1 MSQSTIEKIGLQLFE
16 IVAHDFPVAST
27 SDEFYF
33 FPQVQPKGLIRNS
46 WDRFNKNV
54 ILDTAS
60 KLSAIES
67 QIARLVAGDSQPEST
82 DLEARIDLSLLQK
95 VTRTLIEQLTEIR
108 AWETQPTLHLT
119 IACIGMAEA
128 MESPDPAL
136 KHDRARGLPNFF
148 DNAGRVL
155 KGVPVLFRDLGL
167 EMIEATRNYFILL
180 QPKIPDLTAALV
192 ALDRF
197 KNTLLNLAT
206 RSNFHLPLETVER
219 IVSFHINCGLDLS
232 EINQV
237 LDQEIHDMQT
247 AISDLSGSPAD
258 DLSRSDVFDKIPYP
272 QIGKD
277 GLLGLYRAEVSRLA
291 QHCLKNGLISP
302 DLLRT
307 CPVRVESVP
316 SYLSA
321 TRTAS
326 SYSIPPKHPPTGGV
340 FYVIN
345 ADDTSEARKRY
356 QREYRIL
363 SSHETYPGHHLLDT
377 YRWNHERPIRRGIE
391 HPLFY
396 EGWACFAEDIM
407 LQTGYFNIPGERLLV
422 ARRRLWRAIRGK
434 VDVGL
439 QTGAMDLKM
448 AAGYLSK
455 TGIDMKDAISVV
467 RKYPLNPGYQLC
479 YTIGL
484 HRFLDLYQR
493 YGQKNLKKFVAAVLN
508 RGEIDFKELEVALGR
523 NSYSPQDWENEHGD

>member
-1 MSQSTIEKIGLQLFE
+1 MHQSAEENIGLQLFE
-16 IVAHDFPVAST
+16 IVARDFPVAST

-33 FPQVQPKGLIRNS
+33 FPQVRPESLIRNF
-46 WDRFNKNV
+46 WDRFNKDA
-54 ILDTAS
+54 ISDTTR
-60 KLSAIES
+60 KLSAVE
-67 QIARLVAGDSQPEST
+67 RRVAVLTSGDPQPASPDPET
-82 DLEARIDLSLLQK
+82 RIDLSLVQR

-128 MESPDPAL
+128 MDSPDPAL
-136 KHDRARGLPNFF
+136 KFARARGLPNFL

-167 EMIEATRNYFILL
+167 EMIEATRNYFIFL
-180 QPKIPDLTAALV
+180 QQHIRDLTAALT

-197 KNTLLNLAT
+197 KNTLLKIST

-219 IVSFHINCGLDLS
+219 IVRFHINCGQDIS
-232 EINQV
+232 EINQI
-237 LDQEIHDMQT
+237 LDQEIHEMQT
-247 AISDLSGSPAD
+247 AISDLSGGPAG
-258 DLSRSDVFDKIPYP
+258 DLSRSDVFDKIPFP
-272 QIGKD
+272 QIGEQ

-291 QHCLKNGLISP
+291 QHCLDNGLICP
-302 DLLRT
+302 DLFRT
-307 CPVRVESVP
+307 CPVRVEPVP
-316 SYLSA
+316 FYLSA

-326 SYSIPPKHPPTGGV
+326 SYSIPPKHPPTGGK

-345 ADDTSEARKRY
+345 ADDTNEARKTY

-363 SSHETYPGHHLLDT
+363 SAHETYPGHHLLDAC
-377 YRWNHERPIRRGIE
+377 RWNHERPIRRGVE

-396 EGWACFAEDIM
+396 EGWACFAEKIM
-407 LQTGYFNIPGERLLV
+407 QQTGYFDIPGERLLV

-434 VDVGL
+434 VDIGL

-448 AAGYLSK
+448 AAGHLSK

-479 YTIGL
+479 YTMGL
-484 HRFLDLYQR
+484 HRFLDLYRR
-493 YGQKNLKKFVAAVLN
+493 YGQKNLKKFVATVLN
-508 RGEIDFKELEVALGR
+508 QGEIDFKDLEAVLR
-523 NSYSPQDWENEHGD
+523 QHF